1 MPRKPKPIA
10 IPGYLPDPNKPTT
23 PSWLPDPADGERRRL
38 FGWNSEALM
47 PYSPEELALL
57 GNGEPMTALLNAI
70 HDPELMVEGEGGK
83 AVKLTGK
90 GCRIIIAALL
100 ELRARN
106 VDPSLRAE
114 VEQLR
119 SEMETRAERLERLCD
134 RLPREQR
141 Q

>member
-1 MPRKPKPIA
+1 MPRKPKTIA

-23 PSWLPDPADGERRRL
+23 PSWLPERRRL
-38 FGWNSEALM
+38 FGWNEEGLR

-70 HDPELMVEGEGGK
+70 HDPELKVEASTEC
-83 AVKLTGK
+83 AAKLTGV
-90 GCRIIIAALL
+90 GWHIIIAALL

-106 VDPSLRAE
+106 VEPSLRAE

-141 Q
+141 R